1 MNKKGLLMVFAKNPV
16 LGTAKTRLAASV
28 GDEKALEIY
37 QFLLEHTA
45 NLTAAA
51 DSDKRV
57 FYSTYIE
64 SGDVFSDEQFS
75 KTLQIQGDLG
85 EKMSAGFSVA
95 FDDHYD
101 RVLIIGSD
109 CYELSTE
116 IINQAFE
123 ALLENDFVIGPAK
136 DGGYYLL
143 GMRRLEPAVFQNKT
157 WSHEGLYQATI
168 ADFKALN
175 YSFVELPLL
184 SDVDYLE
191 DLPQEVRAK
200 FGV

>member
-1 MNKKGLLMVFAKNPV
+1 MNKKGLLMIFAKNPI

-28 GDEKALEIY
+28 GDKKALEIY
-37 QFLLEHTA
+37 QFLLQHTA
-45 NLTAAA
+45 HLTAAA
-51 DSDKRV
+51 NGDKRV
-57 FYSTYIE
+57 FYSNHIA
-64 SGDVFSDEQFS
+64 SDDAFSDKQFS
-75 KTLQIQGDLG
+75 KTLQEKGDLG
-85 EKMSAGFSVA
+85 KKMQAGFEVA
-95 FDDHYD
+95 FADNYE

-109 CYELSTE
+109 CYELTTE

-123 ALLENDFVIGPAK
+123 ALLNHDFVIGPAK

-143 GMRRLEPAVFQNKT
+143 GMRRLEPAIFQNKA
-157 WSHEGLYQATI
+157 WSTEGLYQATI
-168 ADFKALN
+168 NDFNTLN

-191 DLPQEVRAK
+191 DLPQEVRHK